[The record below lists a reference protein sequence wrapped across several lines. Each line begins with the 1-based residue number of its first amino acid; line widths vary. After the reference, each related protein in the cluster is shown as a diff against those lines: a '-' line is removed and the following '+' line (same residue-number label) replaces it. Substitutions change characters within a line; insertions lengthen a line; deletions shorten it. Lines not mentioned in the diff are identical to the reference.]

1 MMVDELTESSAGP
14 GIPAVPGAVPESSCE
29 VVVSE

>member
-14 GIPAVPGAVPESSCE
+14 GIPAVLGAVPESSCE
-29 VVVSE
+29 VVV